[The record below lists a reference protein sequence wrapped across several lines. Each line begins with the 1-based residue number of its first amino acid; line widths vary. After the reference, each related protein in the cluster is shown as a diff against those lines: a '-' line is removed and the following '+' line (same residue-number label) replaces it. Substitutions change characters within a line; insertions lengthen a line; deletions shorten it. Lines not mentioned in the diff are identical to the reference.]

1 MICMIFRIFQ
11 TSLYTL
17 LIAYV
22 IVTHWEVRQ
31 MTEVCVC
38 VCFIYFCICVSRCP
52 VDVHR
57 TEPPLQTGAEVIMAA
72 AAAQMEQR
80 GRLPLGGR

>member
-1 MICMIFRIFQ
+1 MITVFGFFFYKPQ
-11 TSLYTL
+11 KTHLPALHDSLL
-17 LIAYV
+17 ASLSQV
-22 IVTHWEVRQ
+22 GQ
-31 MTEVCVC
+31 LTEVFVC
-38 VCFIYFCICVSRCP
+38 VFVCVSRCP

-72 AAAQMEQR
+72 PAAQMEQR